1 MKTKYEICKFYPF
14 EYEGIEGYLGEK
26 ALQGW
31 KLVSM
36 YGTYMKFKRIEKE
49 ELFYS
54 TELIKGSM
62 IKGQNSEEALKIREK
77 YKNDDWNFVCEWDC
91 VQIFC
96 SKSNVKPVYTDEELK
111 FKKIVRKST
120 KAIILM
126 ILLCLLILFNATS
139 GFIINLNPYTIT
151 SNLSVVVFV
160 VAIGFII
167 NIGIDSI
174 RYISFLIKGR
184 RSLKVNEK
192 VNYSSSKKIKRK
204 RIIDRIFFL
213 IYTISL
219 ILILIDS
226 KVIGL
231 MVLSIM
237 GISMLIVYGA
247 WKWTGKEDVK
257 SKKTIMITANVVAVI
272 FIVVGLMTTIFSD
285 IGYNDNKLITTNL
298 SSEDFG
304 IPIDKEYLFK
314 EESKGILGRYINY
327 SDNIVDYEILESKY
341 EWIIDFY
348 FNRKLKEFE
357 KFNAKL
363 ELRII
368 SMEDEYRGFRINNE
382 NYYIIKTL
390 NKVITFRSINEIGEE
405 IIIPLIDERLLE
417 SENSFKI

>member
-14 EYEGIEGYLGEK
+14 EYEGIEGYLREK
-26 ALQGW
+26 ALEGW

-54 TELIKGSM
+54 IELIKGSM

-77 YKNDDWNFVCEWDC
+77 YKSDDWNFVCEWDC

-96 SKSNVKPVYTDEELK
+96 SKSNAKPVHMDEELK
-111 FKKIVRKST
+111 FKKIVKSST
-120 KAIILM
+120 KGIVLM
-126 ILLCLLILFNATS
+126 ILLYLLILFNVTS
-139 GFIINLNPYTIT
+139 GFTINLNPYTIT
-151 SNLSVVVFV
+151 SNLSVVMFII
-160 VAIGFII
+160 AIGLII
-167 NIGIDSI
+167 NIIIDSV
-174 RYISFLIKGR
+174 RYISFLIKGKR
-184 RSLKVNEK
+184 NLIKNEK
-192 VNYSSSKKIKRK
+192 VDYSSSKKIKRK
-204 RIIDRIFFL
+204 RIVDRIFFFL
-213 IYTISL
+213 YTVSL
-219 ILILIDS
+219 ILIFIDS

-237 GISMLIVYGA
+237 GIGMLIVYGA

-257 SKKTIMITANVVAVI
+257 SKKTIMITANIIAFL
-272 FIVVGLMTTIFSD
+272 FIIVGLMATILSG
-285 IGYNDNKLITTNL
+285 IGYNHNKIITTNL

-304 IPIDKEYLFK
+304 IPVDKEYLFK
-314 EESKGILGRYINY
+314 EESKGILGSYINY

-341 EWIIDFY
+341 EWLIDFY

-405 IIIPLIDERLLE
+405 VIIPLIDDRLL
-417 SENSFKI
+417 